1 VALTL
6 PREKMSRGSSWFFIM
21 VMAAI
26 ALVFGA
32 LGVSHHWGDRGSNL
46 FFFGAWCAAMLML
59 FALGLQL
66 PLRIA
71 GSRARAMLYNAAL
84 AIGAVVVVCLANVAM
99 FRHDVYLDA
108 TREAANT
115 PPPQFESVLDGLS
128 SDVSLTYFYN
138 HSDRNAIDAK
148 ELLTVAARQNPHFH
162 FTAVDID
169 KEPAKARAFGARAYN
184 TVVVEADGRRVVVEN
199 SADLTQMA
207 FATLRA
213 LKKKVDV
220 ICFVTGPG
228 ESVAEG
234 PPHFHYSHIETLRGH
249 ETPGAGDLLQG
260 ETDGLDRLQL
270 GLTALGYTVRAIA
283 LAKLSAVP
291 PDCSVVAEVG
301 PRHAY
306 APAEAA
312 LLSDYLAGGGR
323 LLAMIDPEFNLQ
335 GGLDDLFGKLG
346 LASDAASVIDPLNHY
361 GSDDDK
367 VAVPYYPPHPI
378 TQRLALTIF
387 PNTRP
392 IRVAAPPSG
401 VKTAILAASS
411 KDSFLRPVSQ
421 TAGAEPTGSD
431 AQRGPV
437 PLAVAV
443 EGRWPGDAADQSKP
457 FRLVLVGN
465 SNFAANSYFP
475 YVSNGDLAIE
485 MVRWLAEDEARPAA
499 KAQAFNPAQQ
509 ITLTRDQMRSVFLAV
524 EVLLPLSVILLGGAV
539 WWKRR

>member
-1 VALTL
+1 
-6 PREKMSRGSSWFFIM
+6 MSRGFSWFFIL
-21 VMAAI
+21 VLAAT

-32 LGVSHHWGDRGSNL
+32 LGVSHHWGERGSNL
-46 FFFGAWCAAMLML
+46 LFFGSWCAAMLML

-84 AIGAVVVVCLANVAM
+84 AIGAIVVVYLANVAM

-138 HSDRNAIDAK
+138 HSDRNAVDAK
-148 ELLTVAARQNPHFH
+148 DLLTVAGRQNRHFH

-184 TVVVEADGRRVVVEN
+184 TAVLETDGRRVVVEN
-199 SADLTQMA
+199 TADLTQMA
-207 FATLRA
+207 FATLRV
-213 LKKKVDV
+213 LKRKVDV
-220 ICFVTGPG
+220 VCFVNGHG
-228 ESVAEG
+228 ESVREG
-234 PPHFHYSHIETLRGH
+234 PAHFHYSHIETLRGH

-270 GLTALGYTVRAIA
+270 ALTTLGYTVRAMA
-283 LAKLSAVP
+283 LTSLSAVP
-291 PDCSVVAEVG
+291 PDCSVVAEIG

-312 LLSDYLAGGGR
+312 LLSDYLARGGR
-323 LLAMIDPEFNLQ
+323 LLAMIDPEFPLQ
-335 GGLDDLFGKLG
+335 GAFGDLFRKLG
-346 LASDAASVIDPLNHY
+346 LASDQTTVIDPLNHS
-361 GSDDDK
+361 GSDNDK

-378 TQRLALTIF
+378 TGRIAMTIF
-387 PNTRP
+387 PNARP
-392 IRVAAPPSG
+392 IRVGAPPPG
-401 VKTAILAASS
+401 VNTTILASSS
-411 KDSFLRPVSQ
+411 KDSYLRPVSQ
-421 TAGAEPTGSD
+421 APAAAEPTGPD
-431 AQRGPV
+431 ASHGAAV
-437 PLAVAV
+437 LAVAV
-443 EGRWPGDAADQSKP
+443 EGRWPDGAADQTKP

-475 YVSNGDLAIE
+475 YVSNGDLAVE

-499 KAQAFNPAQQ
+499 KAQSFNPAQQ
-509 ITLTRDQMRSVFLAV
+509 ITLTRDQMRTVFIAV
-524 EVLLPLSVILLGGAV
+524 EMLLPLSVMLLGGLV

>member
-1 VALTL
+1 
-6 PREKMSRGSSWFFIM
+6 MSRGFSWFLVM
-21 VMAAI
+21 VLAAI

-32 LGVSHHWGDRGSNL
+32 LGISHHWDERGSNL
-46 FFFGAWCAAMLML
+46 LFFGSWCAALLML

-66 PLRIA
+66 PMRIA

-84 AIGAVVVVCLANVAM
+84 AIAAVAVVYLANVAM

-108 TREAANT
+108 TREAENT
-115 PPPQFESVLDGLS
+115 PPPQFESVLQGLS

-138 HSDRNAIDAK
+138 HSDRNAIDARD
-148 ELLTVAARQNPHFH
+148 LLTVAARQNQHFH
-162 FTAVDID
+162 FSPVDID

-199 SADLTQMA
+199 TADLTQMA
-207 FATLRA
+207 FATLRV

-220 ICFVTGPG
+220 ICFVTGHG

-260 ETDGLDRLQL
+260 ATDGLDRLQL
-270 GLTALGYTVRAIA
+270 GLTALGYTVRAIT
-283 LAKLSAVP
+283 LTSLPAVP
-291 PDCSVVAEVG
+291 SDCSVVAEVG

-312 LLSDYLAGGGR
+312 LLSGYLAQGGR
-323 LLAMIDPEFNLQ
+323 LLAMIDPEFPLQ
-335 GGLDDLFGKLG
+335 GDLGDLFGKLG
-346 LASDAASVIDPLNHY
+346 LTSDSATVIDPLNHA
-361 GSDDDK
+361 GSDIDK

-378 TQRLALTIF
+378 TRRLALTIF
-387 PNTRP
+387 PNARP
-392 IRVAAPPSG
+392 IRVSAPPPG
-401 VKTAILAASS
+401 VNTTILATSS
-411 KDSFLRPVSQ
+411 KDSYLRPASQ
-421 TAGAEPTGSD
+421 APAAGEPTGTD
-431 AQRGPV
+431 ATRGAA

-443 EGRWPGDAADQSKP
+443 EGRWPGAAADQTKP

-499 KAQAFNPAQQ
+499 KAQSFNPAQQ
-509 ITLTRDQMRSVFLAV
+509 ITLTKDQMRAIFLAV
-524 EVLLPLSVILLGGAV
+524 EVLLPLSVMLLGGAV

>member
-1 VALTL
+1 
-6 PREKMSRGSSWFFIM
+6 MSRGSSWFFIM
-21 VMAAI
+21 AFAAI
-26 ALVFGA
+26 ALVFGT
-32 LGVSHHWGDRGSNL
+32 LGVSHHWGERGSNL
-46 FFFGAWCAAMLML
+46 FFFGSWCAAMLML

-66 PLRIA
+66 PMRIA
-71 GSRARAMLYNAAL
+71 GSRARAMLYNTTL
-84 AIGAVVVVCLANVAM
+84 AIGAIAVVYLANVAM

-148 ELLTVAARQNPHFH
+148 DLLTVASRQNPHFH
-162 FTAVDID
+162 FSAVDID

-184 TVVVEADGRRVVVEN
+184 TAVVESEGRRVVVEN
-199 SADLTQMA
+199 TADLAQLA
-207 FATLRA
+207 FATLRV

-220 ICFVTGPG
+220 VCLINGHG
-228 ESVAEG
+228 ESVPEG
-234 PPHFHYSHIETLRGH
+234 PAHFHYSHIETLRGH

-270 GLTALGYTVRAIA
+270 GLTSLGYTIRAIA
-283 LAKLSAVP
+283 LTSLSAVP
-291 PDCSVVAEVG
+291 PDCSVVAEIG

-306 APAEAA
+306 APAETA

-323 LLAMIDPEFNLQ
+323 LLAMIDPEFSLQ
-335 GGLDDLFGKLG
+335 GGLGDLFGKLG
-346 LASDAASVIDPLNHY
+346 LASDPAIVIDPINHA

-378 TQRLALTIF
+378 TRRIALTIF
-387 PNTRP
+387 PNARP
-392 IRVAAPPSG
+392 IRVGAAPPG
-401 VKTAILAASS
+401 VNTTILASSS
-411 KDSFLRPVSQ
+411 KDSYLRPVTQ
-421 TAGAEPTGSD
+421 TAGAAEPTGPD
-431 AQRGPV
+431 ASRGAQA
-437 PLAVAV
+437 LAVAV
-443 EGRWPGDAADQSKP
+443 EGRWPDGAADQTKP

-475 YVSNGDLAIE
+475 YVSNGDLAVE
-485 MVRWLAEDEARPAA
+485 MVRWLADDETRPAA
-499 KAQAFNPAQQ
+499 KPQSFNPAQQ
-509 ITLTRDQMRSVFLAV
+509 ITLTRDQMRTVFLAV
-524 EVLLPLSVILLGGAV
+524 EVLLPLSVMLLGGAV